1 MGEVLG
7 CVHKGVVVWGH
18 DLGAEDLG
26 VTMLL
31 TVGAMKFRTLVVGV
45 AWCMLSAGGATIM
58 ETIGVEVVSGPAYVA
73 PSWNIWT

>member
-31 TVGAMKFRTLVVGV
+31 TVGAMKFRTFVVGM
-45 AWCMLSAGGATIM
+45 AWSSLSTGGTM
-58 ETIGVEVVSGPAYVA
+58 MMGTVRVEMFSGLACEA
-73 PSWNIWT
+73 PCWNN